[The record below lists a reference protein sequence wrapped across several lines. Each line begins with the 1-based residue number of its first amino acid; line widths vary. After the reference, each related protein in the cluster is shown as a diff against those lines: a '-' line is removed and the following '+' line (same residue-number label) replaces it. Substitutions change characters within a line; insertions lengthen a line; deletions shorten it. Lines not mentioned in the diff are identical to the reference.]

1 MYRVIA
7 CLTTDHDSWLVV
19 LAALV
24 CIATTLTSF
33 LMYSIADSYSGPRRF
48 MWAALTGVAAGSGV
62 WSTHFVAMLAYKGAM
77 PTNYEPV
84 WTGLSLLIAILIAGA
99 GFVVSTG
106 KSYVYAAFGGLLIG
120 LAIGTMHYTGMTA
133 LLIPGSIS
141 WDTHLVAASFAFGI
155 VIAGSAIVAFKT
167 LAGSRAIVTAGLLLA
182 LAICVLHFTAM
193 GAVTVVP
200 DPTVE
205 FHESG
210 MNRGHLALTI
220 TAVTFI
226 VLICVFSAANVQ
238 RANLRYEAALSEQ
251 NALLEAAMRYLPVGL
266 SMFDRD
272 QRLIMCNPAY
282 RKLYGL
288 SEDLTR
294 AGAHYSDILATVSR
308 TTATVGCAG
317 QLIVNHRQKLDSG
330 DSFSETMAF
339 EDGRTIVKKVGPIA
353 GGGWV
358 DVQEDVTA
366 QREQEGRIAHMA
378 RHDVLTGLPNRAHL
392 LEVLDA
398 ALHDARA
405 DDGVAVL
412 FLDLDRF
419 KQVNDTLGHLMGDDL
434 LKAVAGRLR
443 DTVRHTDLVAR
454 IGGDEFVVVHSST
467 DPVKESAELASRI
480 IASLVAPFHISGRR
494 VDIGA
499 SVGIAVAPRGGID
512 ATALLSRADSAL
524 YQTKAAG
531 GTGYCVYGREGEMAR
546 ALIVYSGEAETALTA

>member
-1 MYRVIA
+1 
-7 CLTTDHDSWLVV
+7 
-19 LAALV
+19 
-24 CIATTLTSF
+24 
-33 LMYSIADSYSGPRRF
+33 
-48 MWAALTGVAAGSGV
+48 MWAALTGVAAGSGI
-62 WSTHFVAMLAYKGAM
+62 WATHFVAMLAYKGAM

-84 WTGLSLLIAILIAGA
+84 WTALSLLIAILIAGA

-106 KSYVYAAFGGLLIG
+106 KSYAFAALGGLLIG
-120 LAIGTMHYTGMTA
+120 LSIGTMHYTGMTA

-141 WDTHLVAASFAFGI
+141 WDSHLVAASFAFGI
-155 VIAGSAIVAFKT
+155 VTAGSAIVAFKALT
-167 LAGSRAIVTAGLLLA
+167 GSRAIITAGLLLA

-210 MNRGHLALTI
+210 MNRGHLALAI

-226 VLICVFSAANVQ
+226 VLLCVFSAATVQ
-238 RANLRYEAALSEQ
+238 RANLRYEAVLTEQ

-288 SEDLTR
+288 SAELTR
-294 AGAHYSDILATVSR
+294 TGARYSDILANVAR
-308 TTATVGCAG
+308 ATATVGSAG

-339 EDGRTIVKKVGPIA
+339 KDGRTIVKKVGPIA

-366 QREQEGRIAHMA
+366 QREQEARIAHMA
-378 RHDVLTGLPNRAHL
+378 RHDALTGLPNRAHL
-392 LEVLDA
+392 IEVLDA
-398 ALHDARA
+398 ALHDARD

-434 LKAVAGRLR
+434 LRAVAGRLR
-443 DTVRHTDLVAR
+443 DTVRRTDLVAR
-454 IGGDEFVVVHSST
+454 LGGDEFVVVQSST
-467 DPVKESAELASRI
+467 DPIKESAELASRI

-512 ATALLSRADSAL
+512 ANALLSRADSAL

-546 ALIVYSGEAETALTA
+546 ALIVYTGQDETALTA

>member
-1 MYRVIA
+1 
-7 CLTTDHDSWLVV
+7 L
-19 LAALV
+19 
-24 CIATTLTSF
+24 
-33 LMYSIADSYSGPRRF
+33 
-48 MWAALTGVAAGSGV
+48 
-62 WSTHFVAMLAYKGAM
+62 GA
-77 PTNYEPV
+77 
-84 WTGLSLLIAILIAGA
+84 LIAASA
-99 GFVVSTG
+99 VV
-106 KSYVYAAFGGLLIG
+106 V
-120 LAIGTMHYTGMTA
+120 
-133 LLIPGSIS
+133 
-141 WDTHLVAASFAFGI
+141 
-155 VIAGSAIVAFKT
+155 FKV
-167 LAGSRAIVTAGLLLA
+167 LDGSRAIVAAGLLLA

-193 GAVTVVP
+193 GAATIVP

-210 MNRGHLALTI
+210 MNRGHLALAI

-288 SEDLTR
+288 SEELTR
-294 AGAHYSDILATVSR
+294 AGARYSDIVATLAR
-308 TTATVGCAG
+308 ATASVGSAG
-317 QLIVNHRQKLDSG
+317 QSTANHRQKLDAG
-330 DSFSETMAF
+330 DSFSETMAL

-366 QREQEGRIAHMA
+366 RREQEARIEYMA
-378 RHDVLTGLPNRAHL
+378 RHDMLTGLPNRAHL
-392 LEVLDA
+392 IEVLDA
-398 ALHDARA
+398 ALNEGRA
-405 DDGVAVL
+405 EERIAIL

-454 IGGDEFVVVHSST
+454 LGGDEFVVMLASA
-467 DPVKESAELASRI
+467 DPMRESAELASRI

-499 SVGIAVAPRGGID
+499 SVGIAVASHDNVD
-512 ATALLSRADSAL
+512 ATTLLSRADSAL

-531 GTGYCVYGREGEMAR
+531 GTGYCFYGGEGETLR
-546 ALIVYSGEAETALTA
+546 GLVVYTGKDEAALTA